1 MGALRVACVIPAR
14 LASTRLPRKP
24 LADIGGKPMIQWTW
38 EAAKRARGIDQVI
51 VATDEPEILEA
62 VRAFGGV
69 AQMTRSDHRTGTD
82 RIAEVARELD
92 VDVVVNVQ
100 GDEPLLP
107 PSALEALVAG
117 FGPSACPMGTLA
129 HEEND
134 PAELA
139 NPARVKIAC
148 RKDGRALYFSRS
160 VIPFDRDRRGTG
172 RYLKHLGVYAYR
184 RDFLLQLASMP
195 ASPLEELEQLEQL
208 RVLENGHDILVVPV
222 VYDGFGVDTPEDL
235 AAMREAVKRQ
245 EISK

>member
-1 MGALRVACVIPAR
+1 MSALRVACVIPAR

-24 LADIGGKPMIQWTW
+24 LADICGKPMIQWTW
-38 EAAKRARGIDQVI
+38 EAARRARGVTEVI
-51 VATDEPEILEA
+51 VATDEAEIA
-62 VRAFGGV
+62 DVVKGFGGV
-69 AQMTRSDHRTGTD
+69 AKMTRSDHRTGTD

-92 VDVVVNVQ
+92 VDIVINVQ

-107 PSALEALVAG
+107 ASALEALVER

-129 HEEND
+129 HVETD
-134 PAELA
+134 PKELA

-148 RKDGRALYFSRS
+148 RRDGRALYFSRS
-160 VIPFDRDRRGTG
+160 IIPFDRDARGTFS
-172 RYLKHLGVYAYR
+172 YLKHLGVYAYR
-184 RDFLLQLASMP
+184 RQFLLELASLQP
-195 ASPLEELEQLEQL
+195 SPLEESEQLEQL

-222 VYDGFGVDTPEDL
+222 AYDGFGVDTPEDL